1 MNVLILKFYAKKAFS
16 SCGSMHQALLPG
28 GEIARGSLIAKKR
41 ITKEAFLE
49 NFPYF
54 RKGSPKVVNEILS
67 AAMYEALPANTMM
80 QLQGQPCDSL
90 GLMLLG
96 VKRIYKASGSGREIT
111 LYEVGP
117 GETCI
122 LNASCILSNIVCPV
136 NAVSV
141 TDVAMLSLPAKDFRE
156 LVAKYEEMR
165 SFVFAAISQNFSSI
179 IELIEEVTFRKMDE
193 RLHDYLVEKS
203 EHGKLPV
210 THQKIAD
217 DLGTAREVVSRLL
230 KDFERKGILRLS
242 RNLIELTNL

>member
-1 MNVLILKFYAKKAFS
+1 VSLLTEELWEVNF
-16 SCGSMHQALLPG
+16 LLPQ
-28 GEIARGSLIAKKR
+28 KR
-41 ITKEAFLE
+41 ITKDTFLE
-49 NFPYF
+49 IFPF
-54 RKGSPKVVNEILS
+54 FQKGSPEAVNDILS
-67 AAMYEALPANTMM
+67 TAMYEALPANTMM
-80 QLQGQPCDSL
+80 QLEGQPCDSL
-90 GLMLLG
+90 GLMLSG
-96 VKRIYKASGSGREIT
+96 VKRIYKASESGREIT

-122 LNASCILSNIVCPV
+122 LNASCILSNIACPG

-165 SFVFAAISQNFSSI
+165 SFVFVAISQNFASI
-179 IELIEEVTFRKMDE
+179 IELIEEVAFRKMDE
-193 RLHDYLVEKS
+193 RLSDYLVEKS
-203 EHGKLPV
+203 EHGKVPA

-242 RNLIELTNL
+242 RNLIELINL

>member
-1 MNVLILKFYAKKAFS
+1 MNVLISKFYAKKAFS

-28 GEIARGSLIAKKR
+28 GGIARGSLIAKKR

>member
-1 MNVLILKFYAKKAFS
+1 
-16 SCGSMHQALLPG
+16 LLP
-28 GEIARGSLIAKKR
+28 KKR
-41 ITKEAFLE
+41 INKNTFLE
-49 NFPYF
+49 IFPF
-54 RKGSPKVVNEILS
+54 FQKGSPEAVKEILS
-67 AAMYEALPANTMM
+67 TAMYEALPANTMM
-80 QLQGQPCDSL
+80 QLEGQPSDSL
-90 GLMLLG
+90 GLMLSG
-96 VKRIYKASGSGREIT
+96 VKRIYKTSKIGREIT

-117 GETCI
+117 GEACI

-165 SFVFAAISQNFSSI
+165 SFVFAAISQNFASI
-179 IELIEEVTFRKMDE
+179 IELIEEVAFRKMDE
-193 RLHDYLVEKS
+193 RLSDYLVEKS
-203 EHGKLPV
+203 EHGKLPA

-230 KDFERKGILRLS
+230 KEFERKGILRLS

>member
-1 MNVLILKFYAKKAFS
+1 MAPREFTLWTLLSERPRTVGASF
-16 SCGSMHQALLPG
+16 LLP
-28 GEIARGSLIAKKR
+28 KKR
-41 ITKEAFLE
+41 IGKRAFLE
-49 NFPYF
+49 IFPF
-54 RKGSPKVVNEILS
+54 FQKGSPEAAEDILS
-67 AAMYEALPANTMM
+67 AAMYEALPADTTM
-80 QLQGQPCDSL
+80 QLEGQPCDSL

-96 VKRIYKASGSGREIT
+96 VKRIYKSSGSGREIT

-156 LVAKYEEMR
+156 LVAKYEEIR
-165 SFVFAAISQNFSSI
+165 SFVFSAISQTFASI
-179 IELIEEVTFRKMDE
+179 IELIREVAFRKMDE
-193 RLHDYLVEKS
+193 RLLDYLVEKS
-203 EHGKLPV
+203 EHRKLSA
-210 THQKIAD
+210 THQRIAD

-230 KDFERKGILRLS
+230 KEFERKGILRLS

>member
-1 MNVLILKFYAKKAFS
+1 
-16 SCGSMHQALLPG
+16 LLPQ
-28 GEIARGSLIAKKR
+28 KR
-41 ITKEAFLE
+41 ITKDTFLE
-49 NFPYF
+49 IFSFFQN
-54 RKGSPKVVNEILS
+54 GSPEAVNDILS
-67 AAMYEALPANTMM
+67 TAMYEALPANTMM
-80 QLQGQPCDSL
+80 QLEGQPCDSL
-90 GLMLLG
+90 GLMLSG
-96 VKRIYKASGSGREIT
+96 VKRIYKASESGREIT

-165 SFVFAAISQNFSSI
+165 SFVFVAISQNFASI
-179 IELIEEVTFRKMDE
+179 IELIEEVAFRKMDE
-193 RLHDYLVEKS
+193 RLSDYLVEKS
-203 EHGKLPV
+203 EHGKVPA

-242 RNLIELTNL
+242 RNLIELINL